1 MNKQDLAAA
10 VADSTNLTKADAS
23 KAVDAIFDVITQTL
37 KKGDDVRL
45 AGFGTFRVAKRAA
58 RTGRNPQTGA
68 TINIPAS
75 KQPKFSAGKG
85 LKDAVNKK

>member
-1 MNKQDLAAA
+1 MNKQDLSAA
-10 VADSTNLTKADAS
+10 VADSTSLTKADS
-23 KAVDAIFDVITQTL
+23 TKAVDAIFDVITQAL
-37 KKGDDVRL
+37 KRGDDVRL

-68 TINIPAS
+68 AINIPAS